1 MGGRVVQTYF
11 IEANEGLTQ
20 PLQTWLAAADYCL
33 SSRPLLRLVA
43 PEGGFHS
50 EGSKSHM
57 AGGSRDG
64 GSLSGLLCIAQ

>member
-33 SSRPLLRLVA
+33 RSAGRCSDWSRPKVDFTLKGVSRICRVA
-43 PEGGFHS
+43 AATE
-50 EGSKSHM
+50 
-57 AGGSRDG
+57 A
-64 GSLSGLLCIAQ
+64 LSADYFV